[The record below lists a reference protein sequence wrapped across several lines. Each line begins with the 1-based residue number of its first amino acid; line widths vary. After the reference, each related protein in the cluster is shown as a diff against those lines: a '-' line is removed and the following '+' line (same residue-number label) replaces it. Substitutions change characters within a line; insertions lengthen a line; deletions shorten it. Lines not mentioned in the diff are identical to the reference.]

1 MQLSNESRW
10 SSFVDTIK
18 SRGRYRRSVEKYQ
31 TWCAA
36 KEITW
41 EDPRHVEQYIVEMHS
56 NYLERP
62 KSENSFCGKT
72 CWSVVSMIGSYYQAV
87 RGITLS
93 KECPSIEHKLK

>member
-1 MQLSNESRW
+1 MVPPVRHAAAEATVYAQFINLGKKFESEMQLSDEDRW

-18 SRGRYRRSVEKYQ
+18 SRDRYRRSVVKYQ
-31 TWCAA
+31 TWCTA

-56 NYLERP
+56 NYLEKP

-72 CWSVVSMIGSYYQAV
+72 
-87 RGITLS
+87 
-93 KECPSIEHKLK
+93 